1 MEIAI
6 KKIITH
12 KISITGI
19 VQGVGFRPHV
29 YKLAV
34 SNRLNGFVLNDTT
47 GVTIEIQGSEEEVLR
62 FERELKHNPPIR
74 SRIDTFNISIKDSS
88 ELFNYFSIKESKS
101 SDEKIAQIS
110 PDLDICKDCLREL
123 FNPND
128 RRYLYPFINCTN
140 CGPRFTIIKDVP
152 YDRPLTTMEIFKMCE
167 VCQKEY
173 DDPMNRRFHAQPN
186 ACSVCGPKV
195 YLCDNHD
202 KEILIGGTSDEN
214 EILFKKVSELLKEGK
229 IIAVKGIGGFHL
241 ACDALNEEAVSTLR
255 KRKFRE
261 DKPFAL
267 MFHDIK
273 SVGLFCEISKQE
285 KTLLESVAHP
295 VVLLRKRKNKD
306 VAHSVAPNNHYLGAM
321 VPYSP
326 IHHLLF
332 HFFSNPL
339 VMTSGNVSDEP
350 IVFKNSE
357 AFEYLSKI
365 ADFFLLHDRDINIR
379 CDDSVYRI
387 WSGLEYPVRRSRGY
401 VPDSIRLEWEFSE
414 PVLACGPEQKN
425 TFALAKGN
433 RIYLSHHIGDM
444 ENYEVLRSLE
454 KGVIH
459 FKKIFDIEPTIVA
472 YDLHPD
478 YLSTKYAQE
487 YPDFTESGEKV
498 IKVGIQHH
506 HAHAVSC
513 MVENGINRPVI
524 AVTLDGTGYGE
535 DGTIWGGEILLTE
548 YHRFKRLGYF
558 ETAQMPGGE
567 AAIDNPWQ
575 MAVSYLYEIYN
586 ENLFEIDL
594 PFLNSIAHSEKD
606 IVLGLLKTGFNSPM
620 TSSCGRLFD
629 GVAAI
634 VGVRN
639 HVNYEG
645 QAAVE
650 FEQYISQ
657 KSSFRK
663 DKSDIAYDFYLMNN
677 SEGFIIEWESMI
689 KQAVEDVKNR
699 VSLSYISI
707 KFHNGLA
714 KILCE
719 AVERSREMTEINE
732 VVLSGGVFMNIYLLT
747 RLHNLLENSGFT
759 VYTHRQVPANDG
771 GIALGQAV
779 IASAKRRY
787 ALNASLWENVK

>member
-34 SNRLNGFVLNDTT
+34 SNRLSGFVLNDAT
-47 GVTIEIQGSEEEVLR
+47 GVKIEIQGDEERVLR
-62 FERELKHNPPIR
+62 FERELKHNPPLR
-74 SRIDTFNISIKDSS
+74 SRIDSFDIKVKDSP
-88 ELFNYFSIKESKS
+88 ELYNYFSIKESES
-101 SDEKIAQIS
+101 SKEKIAQIS
-110 PDLDICKDCLREL
+110 PDLDICDDCLGEL

-140 CGPRFTIIKDVP
+140 CGPRFTIVKDVP
-152 YDRPLTTMEIFKMCE
+152 YDRPLTTMNIFKMCE
-167 VCQKEY
+167 ICQKEY
-173 DDPMNRRFHAQPN
+173 DNPMNRRFHAQPN

-195 YLCDNHD
+195 YLCNNHG
-202 KEILIGGTSDEN
+202 KEILTGGTSSEN
-214 EILFKKVSELLKEGK
+214 KILFKKVSGLLKEGK

-241 ACDALNEEAVSTLR
+241 ACDALNEKAVSTLR

-261 DKPFAL
+261 DKPLAV
-267 MFHDIK
+267 MFPDIK
-273 SVGLFCEISKQE
+273 SVGLFCEMGKQE
-285 KTLLESVAHP
+285 KDLLESVAHP
-295 VVLLRKRKNKD
+295 IVLLRKRNNKD
-306 VAHSVAPNNHYLGAM
+306 VAYSAAPDNHYLGAM

-339 VMTSGNVSDEP
+339 IMTSGNVSDEP

-357 AFEYLSKI
+357 AFKRLLKI

-387 WSGLEYPVRRSRGY
+387 RSGLEYPIRRSRGY
-401 VPDSIRLEWEFSE
+401 VPNSIRLEWNFSE

-425 TFALAKGN
+425 TFALAKGD
-433 RIYLSHHIGDM
+433 RIYLSHHIGDL

-454 KGVIH
+454 EGVVH
-459 FKKIFDIEPTIVA
+459 FKKIFDIEPTIIA

-487 YPDFTESGEKV
+487 YPDFTESRKKV
-498 IKVGIQHH
+498 IKYGIQHH

-513 MVENGINRPVI
+513 MAENGINRPVI

-535 DGTIWGGEILLTE
+535 DGTIWGGEILLVE
-548 YHRFKRLGYF
+548 YHRFERLGYF
-558 ETAQMPGGE
+558 ETVQMPGGA

-575 MAVSYLYEIYN
+575 MAVSYLYKIYG
-586 ENLFEIDL
+586 ENLFKIGL
-594 PFLNSIAHSEKD
+594 PFLNSITQNEKD
-606 IVLGLLKTGFNSPM
+606 VVLGLLKTGFNSPM

-634 VGVRN
+634 AGVRN
-639 HVNYEG
+639 RVNYEG

-657 KSSFRK
+657 KSDFGR
-663 DKSDIAYDFYLMNN
+663 DKSGIAYDFYLMNN
-677 SEGFIIEWESMI
+677 NNGFFIEWKSMI
-689 KQAVEDVKNR
+689 KQLVEDVKNR
-699 VSLSYISI
+699 VRINDVSV

-714 KILCE
+714 KILCK
-719 AVERSREMTEINE
+719 AVKRAREMTEIND

-747 RLHNLLENSGFT
+747 LLHNLLENSGFT

-779 IASAKRRY
+779 IASAR
-787 ALNASLWENVK
+787 AESET